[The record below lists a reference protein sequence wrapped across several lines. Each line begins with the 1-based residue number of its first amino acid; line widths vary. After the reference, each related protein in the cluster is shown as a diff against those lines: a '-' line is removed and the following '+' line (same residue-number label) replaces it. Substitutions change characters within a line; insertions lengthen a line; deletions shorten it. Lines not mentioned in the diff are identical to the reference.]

1 MSFQM
6 RFQMRH
12 KFTRS
17 SRGNAAPNNT
27 TLCLGVRILELWK
40 LELSNEILYRVLH
53 IYLPPFWWLAIS
65 KPVDP
70 EKSYI
75 PLWKAV
81 TSGCLKKLLNWKQIY
96 DEKLQMSFSKSGR
109 TLFSSFNF
117 EDSLFLSQLT
127 QERVI
132 YLFRKPRIVVHETSF
147 EIGGKP
153 VMEGSRRVL
162 VKLLLLQ

>member
-1 MSFQM
+1 MFYHERTYTQ
-6 RFQMRH
+6 F
-12 KFTRS
+12 F
-17 SRGNAAPNNT
+17 
-27 TLCLGVRILELWK
+27 
-40 LELSNEILYRVLH
+40 YRVLH

-65 KPVDP
+65 KPVDS

-132 YLFRKPRIVVHETSF
+132 YLFRKPWIVVHETSF

-162 VKLLLLQ
+162 VKLLLLQLGGCGHPQDGATPSLFPDSKSSILGLSIDV

>member
-1 MSFQM
+1 M
-6 RFQMRH
+6 
-12 KFTRS
+12 
-17 SRGNAAPNNT
+17 
-27 TLCLGVRILELWK
+27 
-40 LELSNEILYRVLH
+40 
-53 IYLPPFWWLAIS
+53 
-65 KPVDP
+65 
-70 EKSYI
+70 
-75 PLWKAV
+75 

-162 VKLLLLQ
+162 VKLLLLQLGGCGHLKDGDTPSLFPDSKTSISGLSIDV

>member
-1 MSFQM
+1 M
-6 RFQMRH
+6 
-12 KFTRS
+12 
-17 SRGNAAPNNT
+17 
-27 TLCLGVRILELWK
+27 
-40 LELSNEILYRVLH
+40 
-53 IYLPPFWWLAIS
+53 
-65 KPVDP
+65 
-70 EKSYI
+70 
-75 PLWKAV
+75 

-162 VKLLLLQ
+162 EKLLLFQLDGCGHPQDDATPSFFPDSTNPLIRLSNEVSFVSEFY

>member
-1 MSFQM
+1 MVLNILKAKIQLFNLVKM
-6 RFQMRH
+6 ELLLY
-12 KFTRS
+12 TRCS
-17 SRGNAAPNNT
+17 ILNHLFKPSRMN
-27 TLCLGVRILELWK
+27 
-40 LELSNEILYRVLH
+40 YRVLH

-117 EDSLFLSQLT
+117 EDSLFLSKLT